1 MDNLYSW
8 TAKRSGPAIT
18 IKHSC
23 GGVSGV
29 TGITTDRFGRVIAE
43 HPTYGDLQ
51 LSTAPH
57 QDAETDRVNPG
68 VSDLFF
74 NNEQACE
81 AYRDAEMG
89 AGDDE
94 PSEAMNEAAKG
105 FQYMLRAAGL
115 VPPTVAALWADFLGR
130 V

>member
-1 MDNLYSW
+1 MDTLYTW
-8 TAKRSGPAIT
+8 TAKRSGPSMT
-18 IKHSC
+18 VKHSC
-23 GGVSGV
+23 GSLSGV

-57 QDAETDRVNPG
+57 QDAEADRVNTG

-74 NNEQACE
+74 NLENACA
-81 AYRDAEMG
+81 AYRDNHPTG
-89 AGDDE
+89 R
-94 PSEAMNEAAKG
+94 PAALESAARD
-105 FQYMLRAAGL
+105 FQYMLRAAGI
-115 VPPTVAALWADFLGR
+115 VPPTVAALVADFLAR